1 MAGLTGCAI
10 TGLVVVG
17 WPIIGPG
24 CTELPGIHPENLNF
38 DIVYINQEIHRHCRH
53 YWAGWTELPGIH
65 PRNIHIRLSSVK
77 IIIVIVVIIVIV
89 IVIVIFAIFIIVIF
103 KYCHCQCHY

>member
-24 CTELPGIHPENLNF
+24 CTELPGIHP
-38 DIVYINQEIHRHCRH
+38 
-53 YWAGWTELPGIH
+53 G
-65 PRNIHIRLSSVK
+65 NIHVNSSSVM

-89 IVIVIFAIFIIVIF
+89 IVIVIIAIIIME
-103 KYCHCQCHY
+103 

>member
-38 DIVYINQEIHRHCRH
+38 DRISLASTREGPEDVTFFFSQGHSRRRKD
-53 YWAGWTELPGIH
+53 A
-65 PRNIHIRLSSVK
+65 
-77 IIIVIVVIIVIV
+77 
-89 IVIVIFAIFIIVIF
+89 
-103 KYCHCQCHY
+103 

>member
-38 DIVYINQEIHRHCRH
+38 DIVYINQEIHPHCRH
-53 YWAGWTELPGIH
+53 YWAGVDRAVRH
-65 PRNIHIRLSSVK
+65 SSYEYTYS
-77 IIIVIVVIIVIV
+77 
-89 IVIVIFAIFIIVIF
+89 FIISKDNHLDGV
-103 KYCHCQCHY
+103 